1 MKKRILLS
9 LLLVSAIFTSC
20 NEKNE
25 KEKNEDINS
34 NPNVVV
40 DDSKDD
46 SVNDS
51 KNVTIVPEQMAQ
63 NSVATNEITS
73 QEDKISVPTEKVK
86 SNTEIAREK
95 HAKFLANS
103 PFKKVA
109 NLTKSERK
117 AMGITPNK
125 YYENEWEL
133 TMDPT
138 LGRPTPEKLRALKV
152 KLEKDRQ
159 DLIAS
164 GRVPGDATD
173 NNWVER
179 GPTNVGGRVRA
190 IMFDPTDATYE
201 TVFAGGVSGGLWKN
215 TNISNANST
224 WTRVDIPENLA
235 VTCITSDPNN
245 TSTFYVGTGE
255 SYVAGDVNGDGV
267 WKSTN
272 AGLTW
277 TKVLGGIS
285 GATTFQAST
294 SVTITAPAN
303 IAGDY
308 ITYET
313 TAFGTAITVPITN
326 NIVLVNDGSGSPTEG
341 CVALTNAAAINGK
354 IALIRRGN
362 CTFVEKVKFAQDAG
376 AVAVIMMNNAPGT
389 PVAMGGTDAT
399 ITIPSVMISKTD
411 GDMLEAALGS
421 GAVTGTLNPSN
432 GGFTGNLVPG
442 IQHVNDLK
450 IRNNGGVS
458 EIYVA
463 AGDSFYGTAN
473 ATTYMGG
480 TTYGLYKSTNGGSTW
495 TEVSLP
501 LTAAGKK
508 HCPNDI
514 EIGSTNKVYVS
525 TIKSTVWNDGG
536 GVIFSSTDGNTFTQ
550 KHVVA
555 DGDRTQIAVS
565 KTTADK
571 VYVLAE
577 LTAGGVTMV
586 KTLND
591 FGSTSAM
598 TLPADADTG
607 IAANDFCRGQAFYDL
622 LLEIDPANDQI
633 LYAGGIDLFRTAN
646 GGTTWSQISKWS
658 NNNNLA
664 ALTCSLVHAD
674 QHALAFKPGN
684 SNIALFGND
693 GGVFYASNLSTAA
706 TSNVITSRNKGLN
719 VTQFYTVGVAPTG
732 ATGGDLV
739 GDYIIAGAQDNGTQY
754 FASVN
759 DGQNTS
765 VSAQGG
771 DGAYSFFDQGADKYY
786 ITNYVH
792 NQSINYRPVSGAVRI
807 INSETTSNGAF
818 ICPMALDSSLDIL
831 YADYTAG
838 TTYQIRRYKNLKS
851 GTVNKTLLFNPLM
864 NGSPTAIT
872 VSKYT
877 TASTTMLVGTRN
889 GKLLRVTNAHLTA
902 IWSDITGPGF
912 IGSVS
917 DVEYGASENEIFVT
931 MHNYNVTSVWYSS
944 DAGVTWQNKEGN
956 LPDLPVKCI
965 LKNPLLANE
974 VIIGTELGVWYTTNF
989 NDASPVWNQ
998 AYNGMR
1004 NVKVTDLDLR
1014 NDNKVFASTY
1024 GRGVF
1029 SGMFTNTTLSAND
1042 FANEQV
1048 SIYPNPT
1055 NGVVKIN
1062 IPNYFS
1068 DLNIKVYDLN
1078 GREILKQN
1086 VPNFNL
1092 ESSIDLSGKAS
1103 GFYVLKIEGENLNFS
1118 KKIMLN

>member
-1 MKKRILLS
+1 MKKLILLS
-9 LLLVSAIFTSC
+9 LLFSSAIFTSC
-20 NEKNE
+20 NDKNN
-25 KEKNEDINS
+25 KEKNEVVNKKQ
-34 NPNVVV
+34 NVNV
-40 DDSKDD
+40 DDSKNNQQTDVIVTEQIAQNSTVKNSA
-46 SVNDS
+46 SVVNNEVKKSS
-51 KNVTIVPEQMAQ
+51 KNVL
-63 NSVATNEITS
+63 
-73 QEDKISVPTEKVK
+73 
-86 SNTEIAREK
+86 SNTEIIREK
-95 HAKFLANS
+95 HSNFLENS
-103 PFKKVA
+103 PFNKTLALSKA
-109 NLTKSERK
+109 ERK

-138 LGRPTPEKLRALKV
+138 LGRPTPEKLRALKI

-159 DLIAS
+159 DLIAT
-164 GRVPGDATD
+164 GRVPGDGTD

-235 VTCITSDPNN
+235 VTCIISDPNN
-245 TSTFYVGTGE
+245 SSTFYVGTGE

-294 SVTITAPAN
+294 SLTVTAPAN
-303 IAGDY
+303 IAGNY
-308 ITYET
+308 VTYET
-313 TAFGTAITVPITN
+313 TAFGTPITVPITN
-326 NIVLVNDGSGSPTEG
+326 NIVLVNDGSGAPTEA
-341 CVALTNAAAINGK
+341 CSALTNAAAINGK

-411 GDMLEAALGS
+411 GDLLEAALGS

-442 IQHVNDLK
+442 IQFVNDMK

-463 AGDSFYGTAN
+463 AGDSFYGAAN
-473 ATTYMGG
+473 AATYMGG
-480 TTYGLYKSTNGGSTW
+480 TTYGLYKSTDGGATW
-495 TEVSLP
+495 NEVNLP
-501 LTAAGKK
+501 LTTAGKK

-525 TIKSTVWNDGG
+525 TTESTVWGDGG
-536 GVIFSSTDGNTFTQ
+536 GVVFSSADGNTFTQ
-550 KHVVA
+550 KYVVA

-571 VYVLAE
+571 VYILAE
-577 LTAGGVTMV
+577 LGAGGVAMY

-591 FGSTSAM
+591 FGATTSMA
-598 TLPADADTG
+598 LPADADTG

-622 LLEIDPANDQI
+622 LLEVDPSNDQI

-646 GGTTWSQISKWS
+646 GGTTWTQISKWS

-664 ALTCSLVHAD
+664 GLSCSLVHAD
-674 QHALAFKPGN
+674 QHAIAFKPGN
-684 SNIALFGND
+684 SNVALFGND
-693 GGVFYASNLSTAA
+693 GGIFYASSLSTAA
-706 TSNVITSRNKGLN
+706 TSNVISSRNKGLN

-786 ITNYVH
+786 ITNYVY
-792 NQSINYRPVSGAVRI
+792 NQSINYRPISGAVRV

-831 YADYTAG
+831 YADYTSG
-838 TTYQIRRYKNLKS
+838 TTYQIRRYKNIKS
-851 GTVNKTLLFNPLM
+851 GTVNKTLLFNPVM
-864 NGSPTAIT
+864 NGSPTALT

-877 TASTTMLVGTRN
+877 TASTTLLVGTRN

-902 IWSDITGPGF
+902 IWTDITGPGF
-912 IGSVS
+912 VGSVS
-917 DVEYGASENEIFVT
+917 DVEFGASESEIFVT
-931 MHNYNVTSVWYSS
+931 MHNYNVVSVWYTS
-944 DAGVTWQNKEGN
+944 DGGATWQNKEGN

-965 LKNPLLANE
+965 LQNPLLSNE

-989 NDASPVWNQ
+989 NSASPVWNQ
-998 AYNGMR
+998 SYNGMR

-1029 SGMFTNTTLSAND
+1029 SGMFTNATLSTED
-1042 FANEQV
+1042 SFTQKV
-1048 SIYPNPT
+1048 SIAPNPT
-1055 NGVVKIN
+1055 NGILN
-1062 IPNYFS
+1062 ITIPNYTS
-1068 DLNIKVYDLN
+1068 ELNFKVYDLN
-1078 GREILKQN
+1078 GREVFKQN
-1086 VPNFNL
+1086 VTNFNI
-1092 ESSIDLSGKAS
+1092 ESSIDLSRFAR
-1103 GFYVLKIEGENLNFS
+1103 GFYVLKIQGDNLDYS
-1118 KKIMLN
+1118 KKILLN